1 MKIKKSQKYI
11 GISLGIALL
20 IIFIFHFTEG
30 VTLIGNHLY
39 TPRDFFTDS
48 KSSQLALAVERG
60 GDVKKI
66 QKLIDE
72 GADVNVIGKNGTS
85 MLNWA
90 LITSKKNDQAVIVLL
105 KNGANPNYIPP
116 KGTDMYGLS
125 VTYFLA
131 ESPRT
136 GLLKVVLEHGGNPD
150 IRNPDE
156 NNKTALMVAAE
167 EGPLENVKLLVEH
180 SADINAR
187 DDKGLN
193 ALFHAVE
200 NRQFEKAYYLLE
212 HGADY
217 RISGYKYASLTQSS
231 FLQELSD
238 SRNWGFNEQ
247 GEAERAKV
255 LQWFSDRNI
264 KLPPRSYE
272 NPVSK

>member
-150 IRNPDE
+150 IRNPD
-156 NNKTALMVAAE
+156 
-167 EGPLENVKLLVEH
+167 
-180 SADINAR
+180 
-187 DDKGLN
+187 
-193 ALFHAVE
+193 
-200 NRQFEKAYYLLE
+200 
-212 HGADY
+212 
-217 RISGYKYASLTQSS
+217 
-231 FLQELSD
+231 
-238 SRNWGFNEQ
+238 
-247 GEAERAKV
+247 
-255 LQWFSDRNI
+255 
-264 KLPPRSYE
+264 
-272 NPVSK
+272 

>member
-1 MKIKKSQKYI
+1 
-11 GISLGIALL
+11 
-20 IIFIFHFTEG
+20 
-30 VTLIGNHLY
+30 
-39 TPRDFFTDS
+39 
-48 KSSQLALAVERG
+48 
-60 GDVKKI
+60 
-66 QKLIDE
+66 
-72 GADVNVIGKNGTS
+72 
-85 MLNWA
+85 
-90 LITSKKNDQAVIVLL
+90 
-105 KNGANPNYIPP
+105 
-116 KGTDMYGLS
+116 
-125 VTYFLA
+125 
-131 ESPRT
+131 
-136 GLLKVVLEHGGNPD
+136 
-150 IRNPDE
+150 
-156 NNKTALMVAAE
+156 MVAAE